1 MKNSLERAL
10 IIVLSGAVLGLIG
23 NAVSPRG
30 IPFITPPKKAPK
42 QDEFIR
48 LEQAKELWSNGA
60 AVFLDAREPLDYA
73 AGHIGN
79 ALNLPALA
87 FERHF
92 GEVAPLLTPDA
103 QIIVYCDGTECE
115 LSHRLADSLRQQSYT
130 NVHILFN
137 DWTTWTNAGFPTE
150 R

>member
-10 IIVLSGAVLGLIG
+10 IIVFLGAALGLIG

-42 QDEFIR
+42 QDEFIK
-48 LEQAKELWSNGA
+48 LEKAKELWSSGA
-60 AVFLDAREPLDYA
+60 AVFLDAREPVDYA

-92 GEVAPLLTPDA
+92 GEVAPFITPDA
-103 QIIVYCDGTECE
+103 QIM
-115 LSHRLADSLRQQSYT
+115 SHHLADSLRQQSYT

-137 DWTTWTNAGFPTE
+137 GWTTWTNAGFPTE
-150 R
+150 QGSAK